1 MKKARSDS
9 FWKCQGCSFCS
20 QQDCFWLSLVLLPTL
35 EKGCFQA
42 KCPPYVCLY
51 VQNVHPALEYA
62 YKLCWKL
69 HSWDFHAIFDF
80 CISKKGAATPFP
92 TYPLYSVGWE
102 LSWEHMQ
109 RWLTPQFHSGTHYS
123 LWTCRVGLQD
133 GVTCRTSELFIPP
146 FVFPGL
152 CPASLAYLS
161 R

>member
-109 RWLTPQFHSGTHYS
+109 RWLTPRFHWHA
-123 LWTCRVGLQD
+123 
-133 GVTCRTSELFIPP
+133 LFPVDLSCWFARWCNMQNIRAVHPTFCLPRPLSCIPCI
-146 FVFPGL
+146 L
-152 CPASLAYLS
+152 I
-161 R
+161 